1 MTFERIPSPN
11 HPLYADAMALYGIS
25 FPAHEQRETPSQTAI
40 LTHPDY
46 HFTAILDG
54 SAFVGDMLY
63 WETPDFRYIEHF
75 CILPA
80 LRSQR
85 YGSRALSML
94 PNDRPVILEI
104 DPPVDEIA
112 IRRKGFYERCGFTA
126 NPYPH
131 VHPAYHKGIR
141 GHDLLLMSRPDGLT
155 DKHCRAFHTNSIL
168 KHGIEHSR
176 FFVPAKLSEARRTGG
191 TRERNDAKPGR
202 KRCCAND
209 MV

>member
-11 HPLYADAMALYGIS
+11 HPLYADAMVLYGIS

-80 LRSQR
+80 LRGQR
-85 YGSRALSML
+85 YGSRAVDAAL
-94 PNDRPVILEI
+94 RPPG
-104 DPPVDEIA
+104 DSGNRPACGRNRHPPQ
-112 IRRKGFYERCGFTA
+112 G
-126 NPYPH
+126 
-131 VHPAYHKGIR
+131 
-141 GHDLLLMSRPDGLT
+141 LL
-155 DKHCRAFHTNSIL
+155 RAL
-168 KHGIEHSR
+168 RLHSEPVSACASG
-176 FFVPAKLSEARRTGG
+176 VPQ
-191 TRERNDAKPGR
+191 GR
-202 KRCCAND
+202 SWA
-209 MV
+209 

>member
-1 MTFERIPSPN
+1 MTFERITSPS
-11 HPLYADAMALYGIS
+11 HPLYADAMVLYGIS

-54 SAFVGDMLY
+54 SHFVGDMLY

-80 LRSQR
+80 LRGQR

-94 PNDRPVILEI
+94 PCDRPVILEI

-112 IRRKGFYERCGFTA
+112 
-126 NPYPH
+126 
-131 VHPAYHKGIR
+131 HPPQGLLRTLRLHSEPVSACASGI
-141 GHDLLLMSRPDGLT
+141 PQ
-155 DKHCRAFHTNSIL
+155 
-168 KHGIEHSR
+168 
-176 FFVPAKLSEARRTGG
+176 
-191 TRERNDAKPGR
+191 GR
-202 KRCCAND
+202 SLA
-209 MV
+209 

>member
-1 MTFERIPSPN
+1 MTFERIPCPN
-11 HPLYADAMALYGIS
+11 HPLYAEAMALYGIS

-54 SAFVGDMLY
+54 SHFVGDMLY

-80 LRSQR
+80 LRGQR
-85 YGSRALSML
+85 
-94 PNDRPVILEI
+94 
-104 DPPVDEIA
+104 
-112 IRRKGFYERCGFTA
+112 YERCGFTA

-141 GHDLLLMSRPDGLT
+141 GHDLVLMSRPDGLT
-155 DKHCRAFHTNSIL
+155 DKQRRAFQAYL
-168 KHGIEHSR
+168 AD
-176 FFVPAKLSEARRTGG
+176 VVM
-191 TRERNDAKPGR
+191 RN
-202 KRCCAND
+202 
-209 MV
+209 VY

>member
-1 MTFERIPSPN
+1 MTFERIPSPS
-11 HPLYADAMALYGIS
+11 HPLYAEAMALYGIS
-25 FPAHEQRETPSQTAI
+25 FPAHEQREMPSQTAI

-54 SAFVGDMLY
+54 GAFVGDMLY

-80 LRSQR
+80 LRGQR

-112 IRRKGFYERCGFTA
+112 IRRKGSTR
-126 NPYPH
+126 
-131 VHPAYHKGIR
+131 
-141 GHDLLLMSRPDGLT
+141 
-155 DKHCRAFHTNSIL
+155 SI
-168 KHGIEHSR
+168 
-176 FFVPAKLSEARRTGG
+176 
-191 TRERNDAKPGR
+191 
-202 KRCCAND
+202 C
-209 MV
+209 

>member
-80 LRSQR
+80 LRGQR
-85 YGSRALSML
+85 YGSRA
-94 PNDRPVILEI
+94 
-104 DPPVDEIA
+104 
-112 IRRKGFYERCGFTA
+112 RC
-126 NPYPH
+126 
-131 VHPAYHKGIR
+131 
-141 GHDLLLMSRPDGLT
+141 
-155 DKHCRAFHTNSIL
+155 
-168 KHGIEHSR
+168 
-176 FFVPAKLSEARRTGG
+176 
-191 TRERNDAKPGR
+191 
-202 KRCCAND
+202 RCCPATAR
-209 MV
+209 

>member
-1 MTFERIPSPN
+1 MTFERITSPS
-11 HPLYADAMALYGIS
+11 HPLYAEAMALYGIS

-131 VHPAYHKGIR
+131 VHPAYHKGVH

-155 DKHCRAFHTNSIL
+155 DKQCRAFHTNSIL

>member
-80 LRSQR
+80 LRGQR

-112 IRRKGFYERCGFTA
+112 IRRRRGLGVSDALAA
-126 NPYPH
+126 N
-131 VHPAYHKGIR
+131 VATRGRLAGIGGSASTR
-141 GHDLLLMSRPDGLT
+141 LFRFRPIDSRP
-155 DKHCRAFHTNSIL
+155 CNA
-168 KHGIEHSR
+168 
-176 FFVPAKLSEARRTGG
+176 A
-191 TRERNDAKPGR
+191 
-202 KRCCAND
+202 
-209 MV
+209 

>member
-75 CILPA
+75 CILLPCA
-80 LRSQR
+80 AS
-85 YGSRALSML
+85 GTVRA
-94 PNDRPVILEI
+94 
-104 DPPVDEIA
+104 
-112 IRRKGFYERCGFTA
+112 RCRCFPMTA
-126 NPYPH
+126 
-131 VHPAYHKGIR
+131 R
-141 GHDLLLMSRPDGLT
+141 
-155 DKHCRAFHTNSIL
+155 
-168 KHGIEHSR
+168 
-176 FFVPAKLSEARRTGG
+176 
-191 TRERNDAKPGR
+191 
-202 KRCCAND
+202 
-209 MV
+209 

>member
-11 HPLYADAMALYGIS
+11 HPLYADAMVLYGIS

-80 LRSQR
+80 LRGQR

-104 DPPVDEIA
+104 DPPWTKSPSAARASTNAAASRRTRIRMC
-112 IRRKGFYERCGFTA
+112 IRRT
-126 NPYPH
+126 
-131 VHPAYHKGIR
+131 
-141 GHDLLLMSRPDGLT
+141 T
-155 DKHCRAFHTNSIL
+155 RAFVGMIW
-168 KHGIEHSR
+168 
-176 FFVPAKLSEARRTGG
+176 
-191 TRERNDAKPGR
+191 
-202 KRCCAND
+202 C
-209 MV
+209 

>member
-75 CILPA
+75 CILTA
-80 LRSQR
+80 LRGQR

-104 DPPVDEIA
+104 DPPVDEFA
-112 IRRKGFYERCGFTA
+112 IRRKASTSAAASRRTR
-126 NPYPH
+126 
-131 VHPAYHKGIR
+131 IR
-141 GHDLLLMSRPDGLT
+141 MCIRRT
-155 DKHCRAFHTNSIL
+155 TRAFMGMI
-168 KHGIEHSR
+168 
-176 FFVPAKLSEARRTGG
+176 
-191 TRERNDAKPGR
+191 
-202 KRCCAND
+202 CC
-209 MV
+209 

>member
-80 LRSQR
+80 LRGQR

-94 PNDRPVILEI
+94 PCDRPVILEI
-104 DPPVDEIA
+104 PTRFTRHWP
-112 IRRKGFYERCGFTA
+112 ERWKC
-126 NPYPH
+126 
-131 VHPAYHKGIR
+131 
-141 GHDLLLMSRPDGLT
+141 
-155 DKHCRAFHTNSIL
+155 HTN
-168 KHGIEHSR
+168 GMVR
-176 FFVPAKLSEARRTGG
+176 PQRCNTMDGG
-191 TRERNDAKPGR
+191 CQSNLR
-202 KRCCAND
+202 
-209 MV
+209 

>member
-1 MTFERIPSPN
+1 MTFERIPSPS

-54 SAFVGDMLY
+54 SHFVGDMLY

-80 LRSQR
+80 LRGQR

-94 PNDRPVILEI
+94 PCDRPVILEI

-141 GHDLLLMSRPDGLT
+141 GHDLVLMSRPDGLT
-155 DKHCRAFHTNSIL
+155 DKQCRAYQAYL
-168 KHGIEHSR
+168 AD
-176 FFVPAKLSEARRTGG
+176 VVM
-191 TRERNDAKPGR
+191 RNAY
-202 KRCCAND
+202 
-209 MV
+209 

>member
-80 LRSQR
+80 LRGQR

-94 PNDRPVILEI
+94 PCDRPVILETRLWTKSPSAARASTNAAASQRTRI
-104 DPPVDEIA
+104 RMC
-112 IRRKGFYERCGFTA
+112 IRRT
-126 NPYPH
+126 
-131 VHPAYHKGIR
+131 
-141 GHDLLLMSRPDGLT
+141 T
-155 DKHCRAFHTNSIL
+155 RAFMGMI
-168 KHGIEHSR
+168 
-176 FFVPAKLSEARRTGG
+176 
-191 TRERNDAKPGR
+191 
-202 KRCCAND
+202 CC
-209 MV
+209 

>member
-75 CILPA
+75 CILTA
-80 LRSQR
+80 LRGQR
-85 YGSRALSML
+85 YGSPACGRNRHPPQGLLRALRL
-94 PNDRPVILEI
+94 HGEPVS
-104 DPPVDEIA
+104 A
-112 IRRKGFYERCGFTA
+112 CASG
-126 NPYPH
+126 
-131 VHPAYHKGIR
+131 
-141 GHDLLLMSRPDGLT
+141 
-155 DKHCRAFHTNSIL
+155 
-168 KHGIEHSR
+168 
-176 FFVPAKLSEARRTGG
+176 VPQ
-191 TRERNDAKPGR
+191 GR
-202 KRCCAND
+202 SWA
-209 MV
+209 

>member
-1 MTFERIPSPN
+1 MTFERIPSPS

-54 SAFVGDMLY
+54 STFVGDMLY

-80 LRSQR
+80 LRGQR

-94 PNDRPVILEI
+94 PNDPLSISDSNTQTKLPSYHPVHLQRVP
-104 DPPVDEIA
+104 D
-112 IRRKGFYERCGFTA
+112 
-126 NPYPH
+126 
-131 VHPAYHKGIR
+131 
-141 GHDLLLMSRPDGLT
+141 MSHYR
-155 DKHCRAFHTNSIL
+155 
-168 KHGIEHSR
+168 SR
-176 FFVPAKLSEARRTGG
+176 FLLHSLFSSSCVFHYLHFLLIRFSKL
-191 TRERNDAKPGR
+191 
-202 KRCCAND
+202 
-209 MV
+209 

>member
-1 MTFERIPSPN
+1 MTFERIPCPN

-54 SAFVGDMLY
+54 STFVGDMLY

-80 LRSQR
+80 LRGQR

-112 IRRKGFYERCGFTA
+112 IRRKGFYERCGFTRTR
-126 NPYPH
+126 
-131 VHPAYHKGIR
+131 IR
-141 GHDLLLMSRPDGLT
+141 MCIRRT
-155 DKHCRAFHTNSIL
+155 TRAFVGMIW
-168 KHGIEHSR
+168 
-176 FFVPAKLSEARRTGG
+176 
-191 TRERNDAKPGR
+191 
-202 KRCCAND
+202 C
-209 MV
+209 